1 MCLSPWAKGFGRGYE
16 TAFSSA
22 IASRKAPE
30 NSAGYQFF
38 SGLCD
43 HRSLLNSLTGA
54 LYSLPTAARE
64 ASLPRVSPSVYRRT
78 DFAYRFRMRVF
89 SANGRPTSGLGSTL
103 PATPQSGRCSE
114 NHPEVN
120 TQMKKLLL
128 APLFLRLILK
138 TNTREQ
144 IVSFQNGKG

>member
-43 HRSLLNSLTGA
+43 HRSLLNSLMGA
-54 LYSLPTAARE
+54 LYSPPTPARA
-64 ASLPRVSPSVYRRT
+64 ASLPHVLALLFIAEPISLIA
-78 DFAYRFRMRVF
+78 FECAF
-89 SANGRPTSGLGSTL
+89 SQPMAG
-103 PATPQSGRCSE
+103 QQ
-114 NHPEVN
+114 V
-120 TQMKKLLL
+120 
-128 APLFLRLILK
+128 
-138 TNTREQ
+138 
-144 IVSFQNGKG
+144 V